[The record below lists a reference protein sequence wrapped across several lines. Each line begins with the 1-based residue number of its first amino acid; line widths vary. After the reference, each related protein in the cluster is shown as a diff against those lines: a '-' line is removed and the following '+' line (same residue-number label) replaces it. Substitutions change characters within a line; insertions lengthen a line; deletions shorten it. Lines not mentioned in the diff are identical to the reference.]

1 MVSVGL
7 LGLGAATVV
16 VAAGWGVMQR
26 VRGSARAVGT
36 AISTAVDQELAD
48 AFIFVDSAR
57 VLWYSAA
64 AALAF
69 AALALLLHFGPVL
82 SLSLAGAL
90 VLLPRAFLKI
100 LRRRRQAQLLR
111 QLPDAMQALA
121 ALLKAGHSLG
131 QAMTALAE
139 TQPRPLRDE
148 WRLLLRRLRMGER
161 PDTVFDQLPARVEA
175 PEARMFATTIRV
187 ALDLGG
193 SVAEALEN
201 LASSTRRRLEMQQRI
216 QALTAQGRLQG
227 AIVGSLP
234 LVMLAVLTAMDREA
248 MKLLWTSPTGWAA
261 LGLLFALELSGFVM
275 IRRIVRIDI

>member
-16 VAAGWGVMQR
+16 VAAGWGIMQR
-26 VRGSARAVGT
+26 MRGSARAVGT

-48 AFIFVDSAR
+48 AFIFVDGAR
-57 VLWYSAA
+57 VLWCSAA
-64 AALAF
+64 AAIAF
-69 AALALLLHFGPVL
+69 AALALLLQFGLVL
-82 SLSLAGAL
+82 SLGLAAAL
-90 VLLPRAFLKI
+90 VLLPRALLKI

-175 PEARMFATTIRV
+175 PEAKMFATTIRV

-248 MKLLWTSPTGWAA
+248 MKLLWTSATGWAA
-261 LGLLFALELSGFVM
+261 LGLLAALEVSGFVM
-275 IRRIVRIDI
+275 IRRIVRIDV

>member
-16 VAAGWGVMQR
+16 VAAGWGIMQR
-26 VRGSARAVGT
+26 MRGSARAVGT

-48 AFIFVDSAR
+48 AFIFVDGSR
-57 VLWYSAA
+57 VLWCSAA
-64 AALAF
+64 AAIAF
-69 AALALLLHFGPVL
+69 AALALLLQFGLVL
-82 SLSLAGAL
+82 SLGLAAAL
-90 VLLPRAFLKI
+90 VLLPRALLKI

-175 PEARMFATTIRV
+175 PEAKMFATTIRV

-248 MKLLWTSPTGWAA
+248 MKLLWTSATGWAA
-261 LGLLFALELSGFVM
+261 LGLLAALEVSGFVM
-275 IRRIVRIDI
+275 IRRIVRIDV

>member
-1 MVSVGL
+1 MVSVSV
-7 LGLGAATVV
+7 LGLGAATAVI
-16 VAAGWGVMQR
+16 AAGWGVLQR
-26 VRGSARAVGT
+26 MRGSARAVRT
-36 AISTAVDQELAD
+36 AITTAVDHELAD
-48 AFIFVDSAR
+48 AFIFVDGNR

-69 AALALLLHFGPVL
+69 AILALLLQFGLAP
-82 SLSLAGAL
+82 SLGLAGAL
-90 VLLPRAFLKI
+90 VLMPRAFLRI
-100 LRRRRQAQLLR
+100 LRRRRQAQLLG
-111 QLPDAMQALA
+111 QLPDAMQALS

-131 QAMTALAE
+131 QAMTALAG

-201 LASSTRRRLEMQQRI
+201 LAMSTRRRLEMQQRI
-216 QALTAQGRLQG
+216 HALTAQGRLQG

-234 LVMLAVLTAMDREA
+234 LVMLAVLTVMDRQA
-248 MKLLWTSPTGWAA
+248 MQLLWTTPTGWAA
-261 LGLLFALELSGFVM
+261 LGLLFALELSGFAM
-275 IRRIVRIDI
+275 IRRIVRIDV